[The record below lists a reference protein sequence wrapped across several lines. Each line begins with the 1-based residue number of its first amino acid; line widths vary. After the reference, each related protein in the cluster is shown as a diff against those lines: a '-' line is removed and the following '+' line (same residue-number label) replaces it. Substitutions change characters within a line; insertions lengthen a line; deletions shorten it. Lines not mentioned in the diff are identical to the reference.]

1 MHSLSSF
8 LAEEFDIMKLVFH
21 GTPFGEKLI
30 EFLKRKALKNI
41 GLKLDLVP
49 PSCPLGILGGHILA
63 PFCIAIHPHGSQG
76 DWLRSLGL
84 FKNP

>member
-21 GTPFGEKLI
+21 GTSFGEKLI

-49 PSCPLGILGGHILA
+49 PSCPLGILGGTSWPLSA
-63 PFCIAIHPHGSQG
+63 LPFTHMAVKETGS
-76 DWLRSLGL
+76 DL
-84 FKNP
+84 